1 MSTVASGAATM
12 KMISSTSITSMN
24 GVTLISCTSFSVSS
38 PWSRRTLMMILS
50 QAFLS
55 LLSSR

>member
-1 MSTVASGAATM
+1 M